1 MKKDVRNA
9 WVISSIIFVS
19 LLVMGGVYHNVTVK
33 KLGKEYVYTLT
44 QSEARIAELESGYV
58 TEYTLEEVKPIVV
71 FKPSDAFTQ
80 AERELLNT
88 RLINPVADYYSMERD
103 MRIFS
108 IAINKLNI
116 DSYLYSVQIS
126 SRGNGTEEV
135 PENMFEWFFFGEKGK
150 EIQYWQPLACVG
162 GCKFSEE
169 YKAKYPHVR

>member
-9 WVISSIIFVS
+9 WVISSIIFVA

-44 QSEARIAELESGYV
+44 QCEARVAELESGYT
-58 TEYTLEEVKPIVV
+58 TEYTREAVKPVVV
-71 FKPSDAFTQ
+71 FKPSDTFTE

-88 RLINPVADYYSMERD
+88 RLINPVVDYYSMERD
-103 MRIFS
+103 RRIFS
-108 IAINKLNI
+108 IVINKLDI
-116 DSYLYSVQIS
+116 DSYLYSVNIS
-126 SRGNGTEEV
+126 SRGDGTVGAAEH
-135 PENMFEWFFFGEKGK
+135 MTEWFFFVEKGK
-150 EIQYWQPLACVG
+150 EIEYWQPLACLG